1 MTHEK
6 LSAGRVNDW
15 PQQGICSTPFVE
27 GKRLY
32 YTSNRAT
39 LVCLDTEGFKDG
51 KNDGVHRPR
60 RRRAP
65 STATWCGSTT

>member
-6 LSAGRVNDW
+6 LPAGRVNDW

-27 GKRLY
+27 GNRLY

-39 LVCLDTEGFKDG
+39 IVCLDTEGFKDG
-51 KNDGVHRPR
+51 RTTGRSRTR
-60 RRRAP
+60 RRRAR
-65 STATWCGSTT
+65 STATWSGNTT